1 MTPWI
6 AFQGERGAYSEAA
19 AAIFAPRFA
28 PMPCRL
34 LSDVFDAVT
43 AGRAA
48 LGVVPIENSQA
59 GSINE
64 AYDLLLAQALH
75 ITGEVDQRIRHCLL
89 ALPGRRLGQLRRVFS
104 HPQALAQCD
113 AFLRAHDLEGVPAYD
128 TAGSAKLVAREKLRD
143 AGAIAGPH
151 AAAIY
156 GLHILAEGIE
166 THPANYTKF
175 LSVARDRAPYH
186 HPAKTSVVFT
196 TANVPGAL
204 HRVLGALAARSIN
217 MTKLESRPSRTVPWE
232 YVFYADV
239 EGHADDPEVAAALR
253 EVQELCTFFRPLGSY
268 PRIAPPA

>member
-1 MTPWI
+1 MTPSI

-19 AAIFAPRFA
+19 AAVFAPRFA

-64 AYDLLLAQALH
+64 AYDLLLAHALH
-75 ITGEVDQRIRHCLL
+75 ITAEVDQRIRHCLL
-89 ALPGRRLGQLRRVFS
+89 ALPGRRIDQLRRIFS

-128 TAGSAKLVAREKLRD
+128 TAGSAKLIAQEKLRD

-166 THPANYTKF
+166 TNPANYTKF
-175 LSVARDRAPYH
+175 LSVARERAPYR

-239 EGHADDPEVAAALR
+239 EGHADDPRVAEALR
-253 EVQELCTFFRPLGSY
+253 EVNELCTYFRLLGSY
-268 PRIAPPA
+268 PRLAPPA